1 MILIVD
7 HRPEVCEA
15 FAAAMAREGYS
26 TVSYSSEDM
35 FRWLQTSSQSEYL
48 AVEGVLIGD
57 CEGRELIS
65 QKLRRLGRVPII
77 ALSEVSGLDTT
88 LKMFAAGADDVVR
101 KPVHAREI
109 IARLSAIW
117 RRQSETKDALWSEDG
132 LTVYG
137 YGRDLEI
144 AGQAVKFPRR
154 ELRILEYL
162 AISRNR
168 RVTREQIFNAVYGI
182 LDDEVEESVVESHIS
197 KLRKKLKMYLGYD
210 PINTQRFL
218 GYQLMPRG
226 AEAA

>member
-1 MILIVD
+1 
-7 HRPEVCEA
+7 
-15 FAAAMAREGYS
+15 
-26 TVSYSSEDM
+26 
-35 FRWLQTSSQSEYL
+35 
-48 AVEGVLIGD
+48 
-57 CEGRELIS
+57 
-65 QKLRRLGRVPII
+65 
-77 ALSEVSGLDTT
+77 
-88 LKMFAAGADDVVR
+88 MFAAGADDVVR